1 MHTFQN
7 GIWLDHRYQSKF
19 SRIKSTNIHYFFRN
33 PGKFQYDVDG
43 STSQEAE
50 MRNSTNQGPLLLLVD
65 DNNQLIE
72 TDDDRNFDIQYAEM
86 PHPDLEIQSRDSNFD
101 KISVAPK
108 TEMIHHQNP
117 QQQRSSGK
125 PPSKKRPRKSNAAR
139 FESVVTSQAQ
149 QTITIGGDMTKVN
162 HVGGHKRTNQKQKI
176 RSEIIQSMGSSD
188 LSVQSIP
195 SVSTT
200 VSSAGQMGSSGQVQ
214 QVRKPRKPNSIS
226 KIQIIEPEI
235 SQNTLETH
243 FEHDSTGQVVHINQV
258 CKSGHML

>member
-1 MHTFQN
+1 
-7 GIWLDHRYQSKF
+7 
-19 SRIKSTNIHYFFRN
+19 
-33 PGKFQYDVDG
+33 
-43 STSQEAE
+43 

-101 KISVAPK
+101 KISVSQK
-108 TEMIHHQNP
+108 TEMMHHQNQ

-125 PPSKKRPRKSNAAR
+125 PPSKKRPRKSNAPR

-214 QVRKPRKPNSIS
+214 QARKPRKPNSIS

-258 CKSGHML
+258 CKF

>member
-1 MHTFQN
+1 M
-7 GIWLDHRYQSKF
+7 
-19 SRIKSTNIHYFFRN
+19 
-33 PGKFQYDVDG
+33 
-43 STSQEAE
+43 
-50 MRNSTNQGPLLLLVD
+50 LLLVD

-101 KISVAPK
+101 KISQK
-108 TEMIHHQNP
+108 TEMMQHHQ
-117 QQQRSSGK
+117 QQQRTSNSGK
-125 PPSKKRPRKSNAAR
+125 PPSKKRPRKSNAPR

-149 QTITIGGDMTKVN
+149 QTITIGGDMTKV
-162 HVGGHKRTNQKQKI
+162 VGGHKRPNQKQKI
-176 RSEIIQSMGSSD
+176 RSEIIQSISSSD
-188 LSVQSIP
+188 LSVQPIP

-200 VSSAGQMGSSGQVQ
+200 VSTVGQMGSSNQVQ

-258 CKSGHML
+258 CTYIVYYQI